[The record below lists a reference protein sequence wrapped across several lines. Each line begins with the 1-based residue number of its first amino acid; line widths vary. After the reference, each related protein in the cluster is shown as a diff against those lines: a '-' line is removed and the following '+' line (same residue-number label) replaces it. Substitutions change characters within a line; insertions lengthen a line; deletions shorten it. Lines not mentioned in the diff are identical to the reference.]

1 MVANVTAPAANR
13 RARRSVM
20 HSTRH
25 LLRKC
30 LAVLLMASLTIAGL
44 APAARAATKKIVCY
58 PASADV
64 DGDGYA
70 RAYTTALAVTPTGV
84 VYVNRPTE
92 GVELTV
98 DATKSMTCPS
108 GYVDW
113 ATDCDDYNAA
123 VHPFND
129 EIAFNGVDDNCN
141 DVTDEPGPLYSAAGN
156 ANTASSFN
164 VTFHVRHA
172 QMVAAAGNLWVRLYL
187 RKLSSSQTLVG
198 LPMTQVTGLSAY
210 YPYATVAV
218 TGLTPSTVYSVFA
231 RFYALTGGV
240 LMQVGPDSDLYYT
253 TTDAAVPVRGVPTT
267 LAEAAGAQRTAM
279 LLKAFKELDESN
291 RGRVGYRG
299 SVHRD
304 GTRYSASLN
313 EKWCT
318 EFYAWVTKT
327 YVAYSSLPTTVDDAI
342 DFFSDRSAY
351 YSSPSLATVGRRADY
366 LPVDSDGNGLHN
378 HSAMFLAYDT
388 SSSPAIV
395 WTIEGNRSNR
405 VGVGWRS
412 IGPEIHGL
420 GHITTGML
428 Q

>member
-1 MVANVTAPAANR
+1 
-13 RARRSVM
+13 M

-25 LLRKC
+25 PLRKC
-30 LAVLLMASLTIAGL
+30 LAVFLMASLTIGGL
-44 APAARAATKKIVCY
+44 APAAQAATKKIICY

-70 RAYTTALAVTPTGV
+70 RPFTTAMAVTPTGIMMI
-84 VYVNRPTE
+84 NRPTE

-98 DATKSMTCPS
+98 DATKSMNCPS
-108 GYVDW
+108 GYVNE

-129 EIAFNGVDDNCN
+129 EIAFNGIDDNCN
-141 DVTDEPGPLYSAAGN
+141 DVTDEPGPIYSAAGN
-156 ANTASSFN
+156 GNTASSFN

-187 RKLSSSQTLVG
+187 RNLSSSQTLVG

-218 TGLTPSTVYSVFA
+218 TGLAPSTVYSVFA
-231 RFYALTGGV
+231 RFYAMTGGV
-240 LMQVGPDSDLYYT
+240 LMQIGPESDTYYT
-253 TTDAAVPVRGVPTT
+253 TTDAAVPVRGMAPL
-267 LAEAAGAQRTAM
+267 LAEAAGAQRTTM
-279 LLKAFKELDESN
+279 LLRAFKELDDSN

-304 GTRYSASLN
+304 GTRYGASLN

-327 YVAYSSLPTTVDDAI
+327 YVVYPSLPTTVDDAI
-342 DFFSDRSAY
+342 DFFSDRGAY
-351 YSSPSLATVGRRADY
+351 YGATSLATVGRRADY
-366 LPVDSDGNGLHN
+366 LPSDSDGDGTLN
-378 HSAMFLAYDT
+378 HSTMFLAYDT
-388 SSSPAIV
+388 SYSPPMV
-395 WTIEGNRSNR
+395 WTIEGNWGNR
-405 VGVGWRS
+405 VTVSRRS
-412 IGPEIHGL
+412 IGSDIQGL
-420 GHITTGML
+420 GHVTSGML
-428 Q
+428 W